1 MAVIEYITGGKGA
14 INYCGPPLKKVPE
27 ENGRIKNRRP
37 NLKKIPGVNA
47 KKITG
52 PTCILGMAWAGLHL
66 FFRLPGIMDTKLE
79 ENRRSEQEHQQRK
92 QELRCQ
98 REELMS
104 DSFRQQRELAESKVE
119 TLLADAEEEGAG
131 EAKEDGT
138 TPPPSKRAK
147 ESSGS
152 KG

>member
-1 MAVIEYITGGKGA
+1 
-14 INYCGPPLKKVPE
+14 
-27 ENGRIKNRRP
+27 
-37 NLKKIPGVNA
+37 
-47 KKITG
+47 
-52 PTCILGMAWAGLHL
+52 
-66 FFRLPGIMDTKLE
+66 MDTKLE

-119 TLLADAEEEGAG
+119 TLLADADAYAEEEGAG

-138 TPPPSKRAK
+138 TPPPSK
-147 ESSGS
+147 SSTVTVV
-152 KG
+152 